1 MQNRNKGFTLIELIV
16 VVSILAVLVGLL
28 APAYSKYIERS
39 RESVD
44 LANVRS
50 AYDELMIEAA
60 TENQTTTKVVPLKQK
75 IAGWQSMNTVSIGGI
90 SHTNGEGDT
99 EHWIG
104 DPVKGGVCE
113 VSLTENGVLFNWKGG
128 SGNSTEKYFFDI
140 NEDLDKPLRE
150 SGVLDKLINDK
161 NTYFEIDSRCP
172 NSSMLPSVLSNIK
185 EESIMKNITL
195 VTHNPNIF
203 KGTVEENLRMA
214 KPDVSKEEMEA
225 VLQKV
230 NLLGFLQTQ
239 DGLQTKLQEK
249 AGNLSGGQCQRLV
262 IARALLKDAEVYIFD
277 EATSNID
284 VESEELIMDVI
295 HELAKKRTVLL
306 ISHRLANV
314 VKSDRIYF
322 LKDGKI
328 KESGKHEELM
338 QKNGAYRH
346 LYESQMA
353 LENYGKRDNR

>member
-28 APAYSKYIERS
+28 APAYTKYIERS

-50 AYDELMIEAA
+50 AYDELMIEDA

-90 SHTNGEGDT
+90 SHTNGEADT

-140 NEDLDKPLRE
+140 NENLDEPIRK
-150 SGVLDKLINDK
+150 SGVLEQLITDK
-161 NTYFEIDSRCP
+161 NYYFEIDSRCP

-185 EESIMKNITL
+185 EDSLLKNGTWAYLGSASNKSKRYLFWTSVNTATVGANQKIPVIMSTADGRFYVSETTTAVRNNNGYKY
-195 VTHNPNIF
+195 VTIAEHLTDSKHQQLIND
-203 KGTVEENLRMA
+203 GT
-214 KPDVSKEEMEA
+214 KYD
-225 VLQKV
+225 
-230 NLLGFLQTQ
+230 T
-239 DGLQTKLQEK
+239 
-249 AGNLSGGQCQRLV
+249 
-262 IARALLKDAEVYIFD
+262 LKDAYD
-277 EATSNID
+277 AY
-284 VESEELIMDVI
+284 
-295 HELAKKRTVLL
+295 AKLVTEGKYQNYKDTLP
-306 ISHRLANV
+306 
-314 VKSDRIYF
+314 KS
-322 LKDGKI
+322 
-328 KESGKHEELM
+328 
-338 QKNGAYRH
+338 
-346 LYESQMA
+346 
-353 LENYGKRDNR
+353 

>member
-28 APAYSKYIERS
+28 APAYTKYIERS

-50 AYDELMIEAA
+50 AYDELMIEDA

-90 SHTNGEGDT
+90 SHTNGEADT

-185 EESIMKNITL
+185 EDSLLKNGTWAYLGSASNKSKRYLFWTSVNTATVGANQKIPVIMSTADGRFYVSETTTAVRNNNGYKY
-195 VTHNPNIF
+195 VTIAEHLTDSKHQQLIND
-203 KGTVEENLRMA
+203 GT
-214 KPDVSKEEMEA
+214 KYD
-225 VLQKV
+225 
-230 NLLGFLQTQ
+230 T
-239 DGLQTKLQEK
+239 
-249 AGNLSGGQCQRLV
+249 
-262 IARALLKDAEVYIFD
+262 LKDAYD
-277 EATSNID
+277 AY
-284 VESEELIMDVI
+284 
-295 HELAKKRTVLL
+295 AKLVTEGKYQNYKDTLP
-306 ISHRLANV
+306 
-314 VKSDRIYF
+314 KS
-322 LKDGKI
+322 
-328 KESGKHEELM
+328 
-338 QKNGAYRH
+338 
-346 LYESQMA
+346 
-353 LENYGKRDNR
+353 

>member
-75 IAGWQSMNTVSIGGI
+75 IAGWQSVNTVSIGGI

-140 NEDLDKPLRE
+140 NEDLDEPIRK

-185 EESIMKNITL
+185 EDSLLKNGTWEYLGSASNPSKRYLFWTSVNTDDVGPNQKIPVIISTADNKFYVSETTTAVRNNKGDSY
-195 VTHNPNIF
+195 VTIAKHLTDSDHQQLINA
-203 KGTVEENLRMA
+203 GTKYA
-214 KPDVSKEEMEA
+214 
-225 VLQKV
+225 
-230 NLLGFLQTQ
+230 T
-239 DGLQTKLQEK
+239 
-249 AGNLSGGQCQRLV
+249 
-262 IARALLKDAEVYIFD
+262 LKDAYD
-277 EATSNID
+277 AY
-284 VESEELIMDVI
+284 
-295 HELAKKRTVLL
+295 AKLVTEGNYQNYKDTLP
-306 ISHRLANV
+306 
-314 VKSDRIYF
+314 KS
-322 LKDGKI
+322 
-328 KESGKHEELM
+328 
-338 QKNGAYRH
+338 
-346 LYESQMA
+346 
-353 LENYGKRDNR
+353 

>member
-60 TENQTTTKVVPLKQK
+60 TENQTITKVVPLKQK

-140 NEDLDKPLRE
+140 NENLDEPIRK
-150 SGVLDKLINDK
+150 SGVLEQLITDK
-161 NTYFEIDSRCP
+161 NYYFEIDSRCP

-185 EESIMKNITL
+185 EDSLLKNGTWAYLGSASNKSKRYLFWTSVNTATVGANQKIPVIMSTADGRFYVSETTTAVRNNNGYKY
-195 VTHNPNIF
+195 VTIAEHLTDSKHQQLINA
-203 KGTVEENLRMA
+203 GT
-214 KPDVSKEEMEA
+214 KYD
-225 VLQKV
+225 
-230 NLLGFLQTQ
+230 T
-239 DGLQTKLQEK
+239 
-249 AGNLSGGQCQRLV
+249 
-262 IARALLKDAEVYIFD
+262 LKDAYD
-277 EATSNID
+277 AY
-284 VESEELIMDVI
+284 
-295 HELAKKRTVLL
+295 AKLVTEGKYQNYKDTLP
-306 ISHRLANV
+306 
-314 VKSDRIYF
+314 KS
-322 LKDGKI
+322 
-328 KESGKHEELM
+328 
-338 QKNGAYRH
+338 
-346 LYESQMA
+346 
-353 LENYGKRDNR
+353 

>member
-60 TENQTTTKVVPLKQK
+60 TENQTTTKVVVLKQK

-128 SGNSTEKYFFDI
+128 SGNSTKKYFFDI
-140 NEDLDKPLRE
+140 NEDLDEPIRK
-150 SGVLDKLINDK
+150 SGVLEQLITDK
-161 NTYFEIDSRCP
+161 NYYFEIDSRCP

-185 EESIMKNITL
+185 EDSLLKNGTWAYLGSASNKSKRYLFWTSVNTATVGANQKIPVIMSTADGRFYVSETTTAVRNNNGYKY
-195 VTHNPNIF
+195 VTIAEHLTDSKHQQLIND
-203 KGTVEENLRMA
+203 GT
-214 KPDVSKEEMEA
+214 KYD
-225 VLQKV
+225 
-230 NLLGFLQTQ
+230 T
-239 DGLQTKLQEK
+239 
-249 AGNLSGGQCQRLV
+249 
-262 IARALLKDAEVYIFD
+262 LKDAYD
-277 EATSNID
+277 AY
-284 VESEELIMDVI
+284 
-295 HELAKKRTVLL
+295 AKLVTEGKYQNYKDTLP
-306 ISHRLANV
+306 
-314 VKSDRIYF
+314 KS
-322 LKDGKI
+322 
-328 KESGKHEELM
+328 
-338 QKNGAYRH
+338 
-346 LYESQMA
+346 
-353 LENYGKRDNR
+353 

>member
-28 APAYSKYIERS
+28 APAYTKYIERS

-90 SHTNGEGDT
+90 SHTNGEADT

-128 SGNSTEKYFFDI
+128 SGNSTKKYFFDI
-140 NEDLDKPLRE
+140 NENLDEPIQK
-150 SGVLDKLINDK
+150 SGVLDELIKANNK
-161 NTYFEIDSRCP
+161 YFEIDSNCP

-185 EESIMKNITL
+185 ENSLLKSGTWAYLGSASNPSKRYLFWTSVNTDTVGPNQKIPVIISTANGRFYVSETTTAVRNNKGDRY
-195 VTHNPNIF
+195 VTIAKHLTYSDHQQLINA
-203 KGTVEENLRMA
+203 GTKYA
-214 KPDVSKEEMEA
+214 
-225 VLQKV
+225 
-230 NLLGFLQTQ
+230 T
-239 DGLQTKLQEK
+239 
-249 AGNLSGGQCQRLV
+249 
-262 IARALLKDAEVYIFD
+262 LKDAYD
-277 EATSNID
+277 AY
-284 VESEELIMDVI
+284 
-295 HELAKKRTVLL
+295 AKLVTEGQYPNYKDTLP
-306 ISHRLANV
+306 
-314 VKSDRIYF
+314 KS
-322 LKDGKI
+322 
-328 KESGKHEELM
+328 
-338 QKNGAYRH
+338 
-346 LYESQMA
+346 
-353 LENYGKRDNR
+353 

>member
-28 APAYSKYIERS
+28 APAYTKYIERS

-50 AYDELMIEAA
+50 AYDELMIEDA

-128 SGNSTEKYFFDI
+128 SENSTKKYFFDI
-140 NEDLDKPLRE
+140 NEDLDEPIRK
-150 SGVLDKLINDK
+150 SGVLEQLITDK
-161 NTYFEIDSRCP
+161 NYYFEIDSRCP

-185 EESIMKNITL
+185 EDSLLKNGTWAYLGSASNKSKRYLFWTSVNTATVGANQKIPVIMSTADGRFYVSETTTAVRNNNGYKY
-195 VTHNPNIF
+195 VTIAEHLTYTNHQQLINA
-203 KGTVEENLRMA
+203 GT
-214 KPDVSKEEMEA
+214 KYD
-225 VLQKV
+225 
-230 NLLGFLQTQ
+230 T
-239 DGLQTKLQEK
+239 
-249 AGNLSGGQCQRLV
+249 
-262 IARALLKDAEVYIFD
+262 LKDAYD
-277 EATSNID
+277 AY
-284 VESEELIMDVI
+284 
-295 HELAKKRTVLL
+295 AKLVTEGKYQDYKDTLP
-306 ISHRLANV
+306 
-314 VKSDRIYF
+314 KS
-322 LKDGKI
+322 
-328 KESGKHEELM
+328 
-338 QKNGAYRH
+338 
-346 LYESQMA
+346 
-353 LENYGKRDNR
+353 

>member
-50 AYDELMIEAA
+50 AYDELMIEDA

-90 SHTNGEGDT
+90 SHTNGEADT

-128 SGNSTEKYFFDI
+128 SENSTKKYFFDI
-140 NEDLDKPLRE
+140 NEDLDEPIRK
-150 SGVLDKLINDK
+150 SGVLEQLITDK
-161 NTYFEIDSRCP
+161 NYYFEIDSNCP

-185 EESIMKNITL
+185 EDSLLKNGTWAYLGSASNKSKRYLFWTSVNTATVGANQKIPVIMSTADGRFYVSETTTAVRNNNGYKY
-195 VTHNPNIF
+195 VTIAEHLTDSKHQQLIND
-203 KGTVEENLRMA
+203 GT
-214 KPDVSKEEMEA
+214 KYD
-225 VLQKV
+225 
-230 NLLGFLQTQ
+230 T
-239 DGLQTKLQEK
+239 
-249 AGNLSGGQCQRLV
+249 
-262 IARALLKDAEVYIFD
+262 LKDAYD
-277 EATSNID
+277 AY
-284 VESEELIMDVI
+284 
-295 HELAKKRTVLL
+295 AKLVTEGKYQNYKDTLP
-306 ISHRLANV
+306 
-314 VKSDRIYF
+314 KS
-322 LKDGKI
+322 
-328 KESGKHEELM
+328 
-338 QKNGAYRH
+338 
-346 LYESQMA
+346 
-353 LENYGKRDNR
+353 

>member
-50 AYDELMIEAA
+50 AYDELMIEDA

-140 NEDLDKPLRE
+140 NENLDEPIRK
-150 SGVLDKLINDK
+150 SGVLEQLITDK
-161 NTYFEIDSRCP
+161 NYYFEIDSRCP

-185 EESIMKNITL
+185 EDSLLKNGTWAYLGSASNKSKRYLFWTSVNTATVGANQKIPVIMSTADGRFYVSETTTAVRNNNGYKY
-195 VTHNPNIF
+195 VTIAEHLTDSKHQQLIND
-203 KGTVEENLRMA
+203 GT
-214 KPDVSKEEMEA
+214 KYD
-225 VLQKV
+225 
-230 NLLGFLQTQ
+230 T
-239 DGLQTKLQEK
+239 
-249 AGNLSGGQCQRLV
+249 
-262 IARALLKDAEVYIFD
+262 LKDAYD
-277 EATSNID
+277 AY
-284 VESEELIMDVI
+284 
-295 HELAKKRTVLL
+295 AKLVTEGKYKNYKDTLP
-306 ISHRLANV
+306 
-314 VKSDRIYF
+314 KS
-322 LKDGKI
+322 
-328 KESGKHEELM
+328 
-338 QKNGAYRH
+338 
-346 LYESQMA
+346 
-353 LENYGKRDNR
+353 

>member
-50 AYDELMIEAA
+50 AYDELMIEDA

-140 NEDLDKPLRE
+140 NEDLDEPIQK
-150 SGVLDKLINDK
+150 SGVLNKLITDQNP
-161 NTYFEIDSRCP
+161 YFEIDSRCP

-185 EESIMKNITL
+185 KDSLLNNGTWAYLGSASVKSKRYLFWTSVNTDAVGANQKIPVIMSTADGRFYVSETTTAVRNNKGVSY
-195 VTHNPNIF
+195 VTIAEHLTYTNHQQLINA
-203 KGTVEENLRMA
+203 GTKYA
-214 KPDVSKEEMEA
+214 
-225 VLQKV
+225 
-230 NLLGFLQTQ
+230 T
-239 DGLQTKLQEK
+239 
-249 AGNLSGGQCQRLV
+249 
-262 IARALLKDAEVYIFD
+262 LKDAYD
-277 EATSNID
+277 AY
-284 VESEELIMDVI
+284 
-295 HELAKKRTVLL
+295 AKLVTEGKYQNYKDTLP
-306 ISHRLANV
+306 
-314 VKSDRIYF
+314 KS
-322 LKDGKI
+322 
-328 KESGKHEELM
+328 
-338 QKNGAYRH
+338 
-346 LYESQMA
+346 
-353 LENYGKRDNR
+353 

>member
-90 SHTNGEGDT
+90 SHTNGEADT

-128 SGNSTEKYFFDI
+128 SENSTKKYFFDI
-140 NEDLDKPLRE
+140 NEDLDEPIRK
-150 SGVLDKLINDK
+150 SGVLEQLITDK
-161 NTYFEIDSRCP
+161 NYYFEIDSRCP

-185 EESIMKNITL
+185 EDSLLKNGTWAYLGSASNKSKRYLFWTSVNTATVGANQKIPVIMSTADGRFYVSETTTAVRNNNGYKY
-195 VTHNPNIF
+195 VTIAEHLTDSKHQQLIND
-203 KGTVEENLRMA
+203 GT
-214 KPDVSKEEMEA
+214 KYD
-225 VLQKV
+225 
-230 NLLGFLQTQ
+230 T
-239 DGLQTKLQEK
+239 
-249 AGNLSGGQCQRLV
+249 
-262 IARALLKDAEVYIFD
+262 LKDAYD
-277 EATSNID
+277 AY
-284 VESEELIMDVI
+284 
-295 HELAKKRTVLL
+295 AKLVTEGKYQNYKDTLP
-306 ISHRLANV
+306 
-314 VKSDRIYF
+314 KS
-322 LKDGKI
+322 
-328 KESGKHEELM
+328 
-338 QKNGAYRH
+338 
-346 LYESQMA
+346 
-353 LENYGKRDNR
+353 

>member
-90 SHTNGEGDT
+90 YHTNGEGDT

-161 NTYFEIDSRCP
+161 NTYFEIDSR
-172 NSSMLPSVLSNIK
+172 
-185 EESIMKNITL
+185 
-195 VTHNPNIF
+195 
-203 KGTVEENLRMA
+203 
-214 KPDVSKEEMEA
+214 
-225 VLQKV
+225 
-230 NLLGFLQTQ
+230 
-239 DGLQTKLQEK
+239 
-249 AGNLSGGQCQRLV
+249 
-262 IARALLKDAEVYIFD
+262 
-277 EATSNID
+277 
-284 VESEELIMDVI
+284 
-295 HELAKKRTVLL
+295 
-306 ISHRLANV
+306 
-314 VKSDRIYF
+314 
-322 LKDGKI
+322 
-328 KESGKHEELM
+328 
-338 QKNGAYRH
+338 
-346 LYESQMA
+346 
-353 LENYGKRDNR
+353 

>member
-60 TENQTTTKVVPLKQK
+60 TENQTITKVVPLKQK

-90 SHTNGEGDT
+90 SHTNGEADT

-140 NEDLDKPLRE
+140 NEDLDEPIRK

-185 EESIMKNITL
+185 EDSLLKNGTWAYLGSASNKSKRYLFWTSVNTDAVGANQRIPVIMSTADGKFYVSETTTAVRNNKDSSY
-195 VTHNPNIF
+195 VTIAEHLTYTNHQQLINA
-203 KGTVEENLRMA
+203 GT
-214 KPDVSKEEMEA
+214 KY
-225 VLQKV
+225 
-230 NLLGFLQTQ
+230 GT
-239 DGLQTKLQEK
+239 
-249 AGNLSGGQCQRLV
+249 
-262 IARALLKDAEVYIFD
+262 LKDAYD
-277 EATSNID
+277 AY
-284 VESEELIMDVI
+284 
-295 HELAKKRTVLL
+295 AKLVTEGKYQDYKDTLP
-306 ISHRLANV
+306 
-314 VKSDRIYF
+314 KS
-322 LKDGKI
+322 
-328 KESGKHEELM
+328 
-338 QKNGAYRH
+338 
-346 LYESQMA
+346 
-353 LENYGKRDNR
+353 

>member
-28 APAYSKYIERS
+28 APAYTKYIERS

-50 AYDELMIEAA
+50 AYDELMIEEA

-140 NEDLDKPLRE
+140 NENLDEPIQK
-150 SGVLDKLINDK
+150 SGVLDELIKAN
-161 NTYFEIDSRCP
+161 NNYFEIDSNCP
-172 NSSMLPSVLSNIK
+172 NSSMLPSVRSKIK
-185 EESIMKNITL
+185 EDSLLKNGTWAYLGSASNKSKRYLFWTSVNTATVGANQKIPVIMSTADGRFYVSETTTAVRNNNGYKY
-195 VTHNPNIF
+195 VTIAEHLTDSKHQQLIND
-203 KGTVEENLRMA
+203 GT
-214 KPDVSKEEMEA
+214 KYD
-225 VLQKV
+225 
-230 NLLGFLQTQ
+230 T
-239 DGLQTKLQEK
+239 
-249 AGNLSGGQCQRLV
+249 
-262 IARALLKDAEVYIFD
+262 LKDAYD
-277 EATSNID
+277 AY
-284 VESEELIMDVI
+284 
-295 HELAKKRTVLL
+295 AKLVTEGKYQNYKDTLP
-306 ISHRLANV
+306 
-314 VKSDRIYF
+314 KS
-322 LKDGKI
+322 
-328 KESGKHEELM
+328 
-338 QKNGAYRH
+338 
-346 LYESQMA
+346 
-353 LENYGKRDNR
+353 

>member
-28 APAYSKYIERS
+28 APAYTKYIERS

-50 AYDELMIEAA
+50 AYDELMIEEA

-90 SHTNGEGDT
+90 SHTNGEADT

-140 NEDLDKPLRE
+140 NEDLDEPIRK
-150 SGVLDKLINDK
+150 SGVLEQLITDK
-161 NTYFEIDSRCP
+161 NYYFEIDSRCP

-185 EESIMKNITL
+185 ENSLLKSGTWAYLGSASNKSKRYLFWTSVNTATVGANQKIPVIMSTADGRFYVSETTTAVRNNNGASY
-195 VTHNPNIF
+195 VTIAEHLTDSKHQQLIND
-203 KGTVEENLRMA
+203 GT
-214 KPDVSKEEMEA
+214 KYD
-225 VLQKV
+225 
-230 NLLGFLQTQ
+230 T
-239 DGLQTKLQEK
+239 
-249 AGNLSGGQCQRLV
+249 
-262 IARALLKDAEVYIFD
+262 LKDAYD
-277 EATSNID
+277 AY
-284 VESEELIMDVI
+284 
-295 HELAKKRTVLL
+295 AKLVTEGKYQNYKDTLP
-306 ISHRLANV
+306 
-314 VKSDRIYF
+314 KS
-322 LKDGKI
+322 
-328 KESGKHEELM
+328 
-338 QKNGAYRH
+338 
-346 LYESQMA
+346 
-353 LENYGKRDNR
+353 

>member
-50 AYDELMIEAA
+50 AYDELMIEDA

-128 SGNSTEKYFFDI
+128 SGNSTKKYFFDI
-140 NEDLDKPLRE
+140 NEDLDEPIRK
-150 SGVLDKLINDK
+150 SGVLEQLITDK
-161 NTYFEIDSRCP
+161 NYYFEIDSRCP

-185 EESIMKNITL
+185 EDSLLKNGTWAYL
-195 VTHNPNIF
+195 GSASNKSKRYLFWTSVDTDAVGPNKEIPVIISTADNRF
-203 KGTVEENLRMA
+203 Y
-214 KPDVSKEEMEA
+214 VSKTTTA
-225 VLQKV
+225 VRNNKGKSYVTIAKHLTDSDHQQLI
-230 NLLGFLQTQ
+230 NAG
-239 DGLQTKLQEK
+239 TKY
-249 AGNLSGGQCQRLV
+249 AT
-262 IARALLKDAEVYIFD
+262 LKDAYD
-277 EATSNID
+277 AY
-284 VESEELIMDVI
+284 
-295 HELAKKRTVLL
+295 AKLVTEGKYKNYKDTLP
-306 ISHRLANV
+306 
-314 VKSDRIYF
+314 KS
-322 LKDGKI
+322 
-328 KESGKHEELM
+328 
-338 QKNGAYRH
+338 
-346 LYESQMA
+346 
-353 LENYGKRDNR
+353 

>member
-16 VVSILAVLVGLL
+16 VVSIRAVLVGLL

-99 EHWIG
+99 KHWIG

-140 NEDLDKPLRE
+140 NENLDEPIQK
-150 SGVLDKLINDK
+150 SGVLDELIKANNK
-161 NTYFEIDSRCP
+161 YFEIDSNCP
-172 NSSMLPSVLSNIK
+172 NSSMLSSVCPNIK
-185 EESIMKNITL
+185 KDSLLNNGTWAYLGSASAPSKRYLFWTS
-195 VTHNPNIF
+195 VDTDAVGPNKEIPVIISTADNRF
-203 KGTVEENLRMA
+203 Y
-214 KPDVSKEEMEA
+214 VSKTTTA
-225 VLQKV
+225 VRNNKGESYVTIAEHLTDSDHQQLI
-230 NLLGFLQTQ
+230 NAG
-239 DGLQTKLQEK
+239 TKYDT
-249 AGNLSGGQCQRLV
+249 
-262 IARALLKDAEVYIFD
+262 LKDAYD
-277 EATSNID
+277 AY
-284 VESEELIMDVI
+284 
-295 HELAKKRTVLL
+295 AKLVTEGKYKNYKDTLP
-306 ISHRLANV
+306 
-314 VKSDRIYF
+314 KS
-322 LKDGKI
+322 
-328 KESGKHEELM
+328 
-338 QKNGAYRH
+338 
-346 LYESQMA
+346 
-353 LENYGKRDNR
+353 

>member
-50 AYDELMIEAA
+50 AYDGLMIEAA
-60 TENQTTTKVVPLKQK
+60 TENQTTPKVVPLKQK

-90 SHTNGEGDT
+90 SHTNGEADT

-140 NEDLDKPLRE
+140 NENLDEPIQK
-150 SGVLDKLINDK
+150 SGVLDELIKANNK
-161 NTYFEIDSRCP
+161 YFEIDSNCP

-185 EESIMKNITL
+185 EDSLLKNGTWAYLGSASNKSKRYLFWTSVNTATVGANQKIPVIMSTADGRFYVSETTTAVRNNNGYKY
-195 VTHNPNIF
+195 VTIAEHLTDSKHQQLIND
-203 KGTVEENLRMA
+203 GT
-214 KPDVSKEEMEA
+214 KYD
-225 VLQKV
+225 
-230 NLLGFLQTQ
+230 T
-239 DGLQTKLQEK
+239 
-249 AGNLSGGQCQRLV
+249 
-262 IARALLKDAEVYIFD
+262 LKDAYD
-277 EATSNID
+277 AY
-284 VESEELIMDVI
+284 
-295 HELAKKRTVLL
+295 AKLVTEGKYQNYKDTLP
-306 ISHRLANV
+306 
-314 VKSDRIYF
+314 KS
-322 LKDGKI
+322 
-328 KESGKHEELM
+328 
-338 QKNGAYRH
+338 
-346 LYESQMA
+346 
-353 LENYGKRDNR
+353 

>member
-28 APAYSKYIERS
+28 APAYTKYIERS

-50 AYDELMIEAA
+50 AYDELMIEEA

-75 IAGWQSMNTVSIGGI
+75 IAGWQSVNTVSIGGI

-140 NEDLDKPLRE
+140 NEDLDEPIRK

-172 NSSMLPSVLSNIK
+172 NSSMLPSVRSHIK
-185 EESIMKNITL
+185 EDSLLKNGTWAYLGSASNPSKRYLFWTSVNTDDVGPNQKIPVIISTADNKFYVSETTTAVRNNKGDSY
-195 VTHNPNIF
+195 VTIAKHLTDSDHQQLINA
-203 KGTVEENLRMA
+203 GTKYA
-214 KPDVSKEEMEA
+214 
-225 VLQKV
+225 
-230 NLLGFLQTQ
+230 T
-239 DGLQTKLQEK
+239 
-249 AGNLSGGQCQRLV
+249 
-262 IARALLKDAEVYIFD
+262 LKDAYD
-277 EATSNID
+277 AY
-284 VESEELIMDVI
+284 
-295 HELAKKRTVLL
+295 AKLVTEGNYQNYKDTLP
-306 ISHRLANV
+306 
-314 VKSDRIYF
+314 KS
-322 LKDGKI
+322 
-328 KESGKHEELM
+328 
-338 QKNGAYRH
+338 
-346 LYESQMA
+346 
-353 LENYGKRDNR
+353 